1 METFTHEHQNPAPL
15 SSLVSVHSPRPGTE
29 VDLPHLAVAA
39 QRPLLYMDT
48 CAQRSTRWPGNS
60 VFSSILKIGF
70 IPQAIRRKQL
80 LAPKKILKQNFVS
93 LVFPLKK
100 KKSMFIQMFKI
111 VVILVETCL
120 SNVTCRFG
128 AKSIFSTGTFS
139 A

>member
-15 SSLVSVHSPRPGTE
+15 SSLVSVHSPTPGTE

-39 QRPLLYMDT
+39 QRPLLYMAA

-80 LAPKKILKQNFVS
+80 LAHKKILKQNFVS

-100 KKSMFIQMFKI
+100 KKVCLFK
-111 VVILVETCL
+111 CL
-120 SNVTCRFG
+120 
-128 AKSIFSTGTFS
+128 K
-139 A
+139 